1 MTKANTKRE
10 EERTA
15 ATNAMAVFGRLTPA
29 SGRTDRI
36 IFVLRFAANVATS
49 ATFMRLERE
58 RSLNEI
64 RSQAARSLNAVCRL
78 LDLRRIEQNTV
89 EECKAALQAW
99 LDALSQ
105 EDDA

>member
-15 ATNAMAVFGRLTPA
+15 ATNAMAVLGRLTPA
-29 SGRTDRI
+29 SERTDRI
-36 IFVLRFAANVATS
+36 IFVLRFPANVATS
-49 ATFMRLERE
+49 ATFMRLEKE

-64 RSQAARSLNAVCRL
+64 RSQAARSLNAVCGL
-78 LDLRRIEQNTV
+78 LDRKSLEQNTV

-99 LDALSQ
+99 LCALAEDA
-105 EDDA
+105 A